1 MSLEMELRK
10 RGVLRSMQDLQIFWD
25 HMLSQEDDT
34 ETSVVAT
41 AGVDRGQQGVLACM
55 CVYIYACM
63 CCVLYIY
70 VCVCALLFVSRLF
83 KYTARVCQLS
93 SDLRESF
100 PSYYTCLC
108 LVPLSHIPLPH
119 PPAQCGREHRPGRG

>member
-34 ETSVVAT
+34 ETSAVAT
-41 AGVDRGQQGVLACM
+41 AAVDRGQQGVLHICWCACV
-55 CVYIYACM
+55 CVYACI
-63 CCVLYIY
+63 CCVLYIRMC
-70 VCVCALLFVSRLF
+70 VCVLLFVSRLF
-83 KYTARVCQLS
+83 KCTACVCQLS

-100 PSYYTCLC
+100 PSYYT
-108 LVPLSHIPLPH
+108 
-119 PPAQCGREHRPGRG
+119 